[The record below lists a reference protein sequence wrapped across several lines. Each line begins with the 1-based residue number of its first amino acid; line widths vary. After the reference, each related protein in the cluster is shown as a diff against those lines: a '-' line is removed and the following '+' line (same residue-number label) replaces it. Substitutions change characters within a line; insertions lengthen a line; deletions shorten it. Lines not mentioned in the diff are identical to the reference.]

1 MSSRQRKPTN
11 LTLRW
16 WSGTA
21 GCAMKGRK
29 GNRDRRPCSPTAE
42 CQTNLGLPVNS
53 VSFLAQPAERRKAG
67 RFHGYCC
74 GLAPGEASRCYCL
87 AFGDRRS
94 LAPYWQAEPAPTG
107 PRATTRGIL
116 LLAGRSLAA
125 ILLLG
130 RYAEHRGLPA
140 SRSRLLRIKANPQ
153 RSQGSPARA
162 AKRRGAGW
170 TGLLSGLASARNGSH
185 CSRVRTDF
193 LLAVSTD
200 CGRAQGRS
208 RNGACEMKRAGLE
221 PAANCRVS
229 HRARAEPCRQ
239 LGAKRACEQRKC
251 QLGEAGLNCH

>member
-130 RYAEHRGLPA
+130 RYAEHRGLP
-140 SRSRLLRIKANPQ
+140 
-153 RSQGSPARA
+153 
-162 AKRRGAGW
+162 
-170 TGLLSGLASARNGSH
+170 
-185 CSRVRTDF
+185 VF
-193 LLAVSTD
+193 L
-200 CGRAQGRS
+200 
-208 RNGACEMKRAGLE
+208 
-221 PAANCRVS
+221 PP
-229 HRARAEPCRQ
+229 RARACCASKRTRSAARVRRREPRSGEVRDGRAFFPGWHQPGMAAIALGCARIFSWLSRQ
-239 LGAKRACEQRKC
+239 IADGRKGGRGMEPAK
-251 QLGEAGLNCH
+251 